1 MKDRSN
7 GGVPDFSGVFDSNSG
22 LLNSF
27 SESFRTTDNAADLT
41 PHR

>member
-7 GGVPDFSGVFDSNSG
+7 GGVPDSSGVFDSNSG

-27 SESFRTTDNAADLT
+27 SESFRTTDNAAVLT